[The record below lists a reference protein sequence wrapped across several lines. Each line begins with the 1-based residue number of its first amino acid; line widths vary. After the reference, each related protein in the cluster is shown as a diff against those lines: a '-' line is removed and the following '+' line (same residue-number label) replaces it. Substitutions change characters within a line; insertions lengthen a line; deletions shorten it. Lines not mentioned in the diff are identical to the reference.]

1 MDHDVYTDISKS
13 QRKREMDELKQLG
26 SELLEFTD
34 DALRQLCL
42 PDELL
47 DAIRTAQR
55 INSHGARKRQLQ
67 YIGKLMRGIDETP
80 IRQAIE
86 ARDHQQATHTREF
99 HLLEDLREKLL
110 ARGDSALPDVLAQFP
125 RTDRQHLRKLVRQ
138 ARKEQEV
145 GQPPRAARLIFRYL
159 RELQEESEQPY

>member
-86 ARDHQQATHTREF
+86 ARDHQQSTHTREF
-99 HLLEDLREKLL
+99 HLLEELREKLL

-138 ARKEQEV
+138 ARKEQEA

>member
-26 SELLEFTD
+26 SVLLEFTD

-86 ARDHQQATHTREF
+86 ARDHQQSTHTREF

-138 ARKEQEV
+138 ARKEQEA

>member
-47 DAIRTAQR
+47 DAIRSAQR

-86 ARDHQQATHTREF
+86 ARDHQQSTHTREF
-99 HLLEDLREKLL
+99 HLLEELREKLL

-138 ARKEQEV
+138 ARKEQEA

>member
-86 ARDHQQATHTREF
+86 ARDHQQSTHTREF

-138 ARKEQEV
+138 ARKEQEA